1 MKKTA
6 RIHIALALVC
16 GGLWGCQQPTAARL
30 PTPPAPT
37 ATVTPR
43 PAASSSAVPVASPAP
58 TTNPSSVTPLPSGA
72 PSPSVEPSSPSG
84 APVIQARYV
93 GQLFY
98 QWDCLAGQG
107 NCSQSAY
114 AQQWQSLGVQTTGNP
129 LLNRWLTLKNT
140 LDRTRVLSTQ
150 ISPLAEPLVFQSQNT
165 WDQVRVAALTS
176 DTLNAF
182 SANITPL
189 MGTAERDEMVS
200 ILQSLSDTFFEDWW
214 QQEGK
219 SQAESLTQR
228 YQETFDAYALDDF
241 INQVSNFYEISA
253 EQRQA
258 LQFHLLLQAPGAEDL
273 SFAEQILAHG
283 ILEVSSSQSPH
294 SQLDVMLHEMTH
306 YFFKQLPA
314 TTQAQIQNFF
324 AQQTEPEA
332 MSAYH
337 LFDESLA
344 TAIGNG
350 YINQKVLRPDF
361 FARMQTT
368 PLSFFNDPWIDTN
381 GKALF
386 NADLLFKG
394 QTITADSFLSAYY
407 QSTRTA
413 LDLTHPV
420 PRLRLSAVF
429 AATPALQRLL
439 PELQGRLK
447 PWAQFVV
454 GQTGPAFF
462 ERYPRLNGVI
472 LLAEDLSPLQAWQGV
487 LGDTA
492 YNEILSQAPA
502 GAFLY
507 GVSTP
512 QRQLYILRSLSSA
525 DDSPLLQS
533 LLQQRENANG
543 WLKR

>member
-1 MKKTA
+1 MKKTV
-6 RIHIALALVC
+6 RINIALALVC
-16 GGLWGCQQPTAARL
+16 GGLWSCQQPTAARL
-30 PTPPAPT
+30 PTPAPT
-37 ATVTPR
+37 VQPT
-43 PAASSSAVPVASPAP
+43 ASPSSA
-58 TTNPSSVTPLPSGA
+58 TPLPSVA
-72 PSPSVEPSSPSG
+72 PSPSVAPPSPSG
-84 APVIQARYV
+84 TPVIQARYV

-107 NCSQSAY
+107 NCSQEAY
-114 AQQWQSLGVQTTGNP
+114 AQHWQSLGVQTSDNP
-129 LLNRWLTLKNT
+129 LLSRWLQLKST

-176 DTLNAF
+176 DTLSAF
-182 SANITPL
+182 STKLTPL
-189 MGTAERDEMVS
+189 VGTAERDEMVA
-200 ILQSLSDTFFEDWW
+200 ILQSLSDAFFEDWW
-214 QQEGK
+214 QQKGK
-219 SQAESLTQR
+219 SQAENLTQR
-228 YQETFDAYALDDF
+228 YQETFDTYALDGF
-241 INQVSNFYEISA
+241 INQVSNFYEIST

-306 YFFKQLPA
+306 YFFKQIPA
-314 TTQAQIQNFF
+314 TSQAYIQNFF
-324 AQQTEPEA
+324 AQQIEPEA

-337 LFDESLA
+337 LLDESLA
-344 TAIGNG
+344 TAFGNG
-350 YINQKVLRPDF
+350 YVNQKVLRPDF
-361 FARMQTT
+361 FAQMQTT

-386 NADLLFKG
+386 KANLLFKG
-394 QTITADSFLSAYY
+394 QTITSDTFLSDYY
-407 QSTRTA
+407 QTTRTA

-420 PRLRLSAVF
+420 PRLRLSAVY

-462 ERYPRLNGVI
+462 ARYPRLNGVI
-472 LLAEDLSPLQAWQGV
+472 LLDKDLSPLEAWQSV
-487 LGDTA
+487 LGNTA
-492 YNEILSQAPA
+492 YNEILSQAPT
-502 GAFLY
+502 GAFVY

-512 QRQLYILRSLSSA
+512 QRQLYILRSLSST
-525 DDSPLLQS
+525 DDSS
-533 LLQQRENANG
+533 LLQTLLQPRENTNG

>member
-1 MKKTA
+1 MSKTA
-6 RIHIALALVC
+6 RINIALALVC
-16 GGLWGCQQPTAARL
+16 GGLWGCQQPTAAHL
-30 PTPPAPT
+30 LTPAPT
-37 ATVTPR
+37 AT
-43 PAASSSAVPVASPAP
+43 ASPTPTAQPTASPSPSAP
-58 TTNPSSVTPLPSGA
+58 LPSVTPSPSVAPSSPVEA
-72 PSPSVEPSSPSG
+72 PSPSG
-84 APVIQARYV
+84 TPVIQARYV

-107 NCSQSAY
+107 NCSQEAY
-114 AQQWQSLGVQTTGNP
+114 AQKWQSLGVQTSGNP
-129 LLNRWLTLKNT
+129 LLSRWLQLKST

-176 DTLNAF
+176 DTLAAF
-182 SANITPL
+182 STQITPL
-189 MGTAERDEMVS
+189 VGTAERDEMVS

-219 SQAESLTQR
+219 SQAESLIQR
-228 YQETFDAYALDDF
+228 YQETFDAYALDGF

-314 TTQAQIQNFF
+314 SSQAQIQNFF
-324 AQQTEPEA
+324 AQQSEPEA

-361 FARMQTT
+361 FAQMQTT

-386 NADLLFKG
+386 KADLLFKG
-394 QTITADSFLSAYY
+394 QTITSDAFLRDYY

-420 PRLRLSAVF
+420 PRLRLSAVY

-472 LLAEDLSPLQAWQGV
+472 LLGEDLSPLQAWQNV

-507 GVSTP
+507 GVSSP

-525 DDSPLLQS
+525 DDSLLLQT